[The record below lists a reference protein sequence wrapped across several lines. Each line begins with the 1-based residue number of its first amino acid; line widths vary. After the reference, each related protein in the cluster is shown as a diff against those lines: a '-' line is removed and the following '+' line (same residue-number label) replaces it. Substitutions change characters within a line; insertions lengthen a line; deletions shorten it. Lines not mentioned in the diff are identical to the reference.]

1 MRGDVWSV
9 YSRSKIRVEARRR
22 INTDGGH
29 NLFVPIILI
38 DIVGSHGN
46 IIARGD
52 VVLRPDVVVGE
63 WRQAFERQTRD
74 WIVDVGYTVIVAH
87 SLPGDVP
94 SEKVISDSWR
104 SAEVVIISCPDA

>member
-1 MRGDVWSV
+1 MRGDVWNV
-9 YSRSKIRVEARRR
+9 QSRSNIRVEAGRR

-29 NLFVPIILI
+29 DLFVPIVLV
-38 DIVGSHGN
+38 DIVDSHGN

-52 VVLRPDVVVGE
+52 VVLRPDVVVAE

-74 WIVDVGYTVIVAH
+74 WIVDVGYTVVVAH

-94 SEKVISDSWR
+94 SEKVISDSWG
-104 SAEVVIISCPDA
+104 SAEDIVISFPDT